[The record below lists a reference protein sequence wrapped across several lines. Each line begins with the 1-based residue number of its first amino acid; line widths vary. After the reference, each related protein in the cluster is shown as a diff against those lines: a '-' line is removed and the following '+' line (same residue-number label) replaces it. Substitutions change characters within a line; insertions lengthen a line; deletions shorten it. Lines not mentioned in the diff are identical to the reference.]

1 MMYTIF
7 HFGYILFFESGWIF
21 MELFK
26 KSIDSIIRDKK
37 LLDLLNNVEINSIE
51 ELCSYSQKDL
61 IAKQIPNFYIKDISI
76 ALQSN
81 GLDLRKNKKR

>member
-1 MMYTIF
+1 
-7 HFGYILFFESGWIF
+7 
-21 MELFK
+21 MELLQ

-81 GLDLRKNKKR
+81 GLDLRKNKKDKEVCLSYGKDNRKVLFRK